1 MELNAL
7 VRVLNK
13 DNRMLKR
20 IISNLKRAL
29 RESKRTYRVNRKW
42 SKELKNTI
50 IQLRDI
56 QEKDFSEITA
66 ILNLNQKEVRN
77 LYSSAKS
84 QRDKVKQ

>member
-7 VRVLNK
+7 VRVLNQ